1 METSER
7 LNETNVSID
16 CLLKPKGLVRGV
28 LWKLALFEAD
38 QFAEHEP
45 SRGLR
50 LQDFCG
56 IERPSSRD
64 HVKTFNLDTRA
75 GACVE
80 GFVRLVHPAQLQQA
94 SRLLLPQC
102 GRGKRRRTER
112 IGGNSQ

>member
-1 METSER
+1 MEA
-7 LNETNVSID
+7 NVSID
-16 CLLKPKGLVRGV
+16 CLLKPKGLARGV
-28 LWKLALFEAD
+28 LWKLELFEAD

-80 GFVRLVHPAQLQQA
+80 EFVRLVHPAQLQQA
-94 SRLLLPQC
+94 W
-102 GRGKRRRTER
+102 
-112 IGGNSQ
+112 